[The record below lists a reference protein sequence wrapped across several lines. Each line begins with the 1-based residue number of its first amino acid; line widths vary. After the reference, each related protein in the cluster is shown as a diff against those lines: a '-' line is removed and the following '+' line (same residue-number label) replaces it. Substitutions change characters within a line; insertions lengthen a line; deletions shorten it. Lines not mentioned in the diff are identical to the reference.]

1 MHFVIPRRPG
11 ITFAHSWFP
20 GMKKHAQECKPYMYC
35 ILLRQLFFVEEF
47 SSIRLRSSVF
57 GCRACVY
64 CKISRHFTLTPL
76 LGRNAIS
83 KNANNVVISS
93 PRVIIFS
100 QNIELLHSFP
110 YIWSRDHAHFRPGGA
125 QVFFRIRFSQQPL
138 VRFPKFFSGSSA
150 PPQRALLK
158 FRGSW
163 GRGSNLG
170 ARPPKWKFM
179 IFIVTQFPNVKSENG
194 SGCWQR
200 RGSPF
205 IPEILD
211 ICCGTIFRE
220 NEERKCWGVAL
231 FRYHPLGGLPSLIWP
246 LEIVVLGTLA
256 KIVFVRGDRPPF
268 GGDMNFGQFALWPTF
283 SWVTY
288 SRFLKF

>member
-1 MHFVIPRRPG
+1 
-11 ITFAHSWFP
+11 
-20 GMKKHAQECKPYMYC
+20 MKKHAQECKRYMYC

-125 QVFFRIRFSQQPL
+125 QFFFSNSI
-138 VRFPKFFSGSSA
+138 FSATACAISKIFSGSSA
-150 PPQRALLK
+150 PP
-158 FRGSW
+158 
-163 GRGSNLG
+163 
-170 ARPPKWKFM
+170 PM
-179 IFIVTQFPNVKSENG
+179 
-194 SGCWQR
+194 
-200 RGSPF
+200 
-205 IPEILD
+205 
-211 ICCGTIFRE
+211 GT
-220 NEERKCWGVAL
+220 
-231 FRYHPLGGLPSLIWP
+231 
-246 LEIVVLGTLA
+246 T
-256 KIVFVRGDRPPF
+256 
-268 GGDMNFGQFALWPTF
+268 
-283 SWVTY
+283 
-288 SRFLKF
+288 